1 MLGSSANVN
10 LKKTPKVSP
19 LKGSPVGRFL
29 LVLLV
34 SFIWEGPFL
43 LAAPRPRP
51 VAGPLRMD
59 HVSGL
64 AKSRRVSVIGHVPLW
79 FEPNDGQFPLSTR
92 FAARTNSYSLYMLQ
106 TQIVLRPFQH
116 PEHIAGSQSRNVS
129 RASSGTALLFVGAN
143 RNSQIVGVEKL
154 QSISNYFNGS
164 DPSHWHSRISNYSRV
179 EYRNLYPGID
189 LICRGEQSE
198 PEFDW
203 IVKPGA
209 NASQIR
215 ISIRGSNPIIDH
227 AGALLLKLQD
237 GEVRLKKPVIYQE
250 IEGIK
255 QFVKGRFALK
265 GNHQIIFKIGN
276 FDRSRPLVIDPAL
289 VYSTY
294 LGGSN
299 DDETAQISV
308 DSSGNAYVIG
318 TAQSNDYPLVN
329 PLQANKTGFYE
340 AFVTKFDPSGSN
352 VIYSTYIGGTAP
364 GHVDR
369 GNTIVVDSSGNAL
382 LAGQTNDLNFPTT
395 PGAYLSAPG
404 GVGLCGNCTDGWVAK
419 LDPTGSSLLFSTYL
433 TGNGNN
439 IQSPVSGVAFD
450 ALGNVYVTGTAYP
463 TGFPITPGAYNV
475 TSTGTLHVFITKL
488 NSNGSAL
495 VYSSYFG
502 GNGIDQSFGIA
513 IDSADN
519 AYVTGLTSST
529 DFPVTTL
536 LQWQSEPN
544 QAFVLKLNASGS
556 QMMYS
561 TLFGSGEA
569 FGIAVDNQ
577 GSAYITGFGDDY
589 HFPTAGPMKTNFQ
602 DDDAFVSKL
611 DPSGTSLV
619 YSIFLGGSDVDQ
631 GNGIA
636 VDSGGNA
643 YVTGRTQ
650 SADFPTVEAIQT
662 NYSGGTLCAYNC
674 SDAFVTVVS
683 SDGSHFLFSTYLG
696 DTGFD
701 VANGIAIDSSGSI
714 YVTGVT
720 TSLNFPLGH
729 PYQAIQKGA
738 ANSFV
743 TKISNDVSITPQRL
757 VFGPAPLGTFQR
769 QGLGIRSI
777 PQILTFTNNTISS
790 ITFTT
795 NTFEGTNP
803 TEFSLVSDNCANSVV
818 QTSGTCT
825 ITVAFNP
832 AGVGVRQANLKL
844 NNSAQQAPFIVSLL
858 GYGSPV
864 IFAPTALAFGLQT
877 PGSTSAAQTLTVTNS
892 GQSALTIGSITTGG
906 DAPQFFPIQRD
917 ACTGTTLSANASC
930 SISISFSPVIIGHF
944 SAVLSVN
951 DTAGDNPQYLLIT
964 GIGTGPE
971 VTFSMYFLNFPNQQA
986 GTVSAPQSAILTN
999 SGSAPLIITG
1009 IVSTVSD
1016 FSQTNNCNS
1025 PIAVGGTCAVQISF
1039 TPSRNGALSGAI
1051 QVSDN
1056 ALGSPQQVELGGNGG
1071 AGPSTMVISPSQLN
1085 YGNQPVGSISPPQ
1098 VLMLRNVGTAGVN
1111 ITSASTT
1118 ANFTQ
1123 TNNCPSVMPPGA
1135 NCSIDVTFAPTA
1147 AGQINGLFS
1156 LTFDGVGSPQ
1166 TVSLGGLANDFA
1178 LAVSPLNSSV
1188 MDGNSASYT
1197 LTVSPLGGTFSSPIS
1212 LGCSSL
1218 PRGMVCAFNPVSV
1231 TPGTSSQQLT
1241 LTISTTA
1248 SGIASRRERPWLP
1261 PIHLAPVLFAMIS
1274 VWCLTIQYVKKLRRI
1289 GALVILFIGL
1299 CLLYSCGGTNS
1310 VSLSPSTG
1318 TPPGTYAITVT
1329 GNSGSL
1335 THSQSINL
1343 TVR

>member
-1 MLGSSANVN
+1 
-10 LKKTPKVSP
+10 
-19 LKGSPVGRFL
+19 VGRFL
-29 LVLLV
+29 LILLV
-34 SFIWEGPFL
+34 SFSLDGPFL
-43 LAAPRPRP
+43 LAAPRSRP
-51 VAGPLRMD
+51 VAGPLRVD
-59 HVSGL
+59 HVSGH
-64 AKSRRVSVIGHVPLW
+64 AKSRRASVIGHEPLW
-79 FEPNDGQFPLSTR
+79 FEPNEGQFPLSAK
-92 FAARTNSYSLYMLQ
+92 FATRTNSYSLFLLQ

-116 PEHIAGSQSRNVS
+116 PEQFAGAHPRNVS
-129 RASSGTALLFVGAN
+129 RASSGTALRFVGAS
-143 RNSQIVGVEKL
+143 RNPQVVGVEKL
-154 QSISNYFNGS
+154 QSISNYFNGA
-164 DPSHWHSRISNYSRV
+164 DPTHWHTRISNYSRV
-179 EYRNLYPGID
+179 EYRNLYPGIN
-189 LICRGEQSE
+189 LICRGEESV

-203 IVKPGA
+203 IVEPGA
-209 NASQIR
+209 DASQIQ
-215 ISIRGSNPIIDH
+215 ISIRGSKPVIDRT
-227 AGALLLKLQD
+227 GGILLKLQD

-250 IEGIK
+250 TVGIK
-255 QFVKGRFALK
+255 QFVNGRFALN
-265 GNHQIIFKIGN
+265 GNDQIVFKIGN

-294 LGGSN
+294 LGGSS
-299 DDETAQISV
+299 DDEAAQISV
-308 DSSGNAYVIG
+308 DGSGNAYVIG

-329 PLQANKTGFYE
+329 PLQANKTGSFE
-340 AFVTKFDPSGSN
+340 AFVTKFDASGSN
-352 VIYSTYIGGTAP
+352 VIYSTYIGGTAS

-369 GNTIVVDSSGNAL
+369 GNAIAVDASGNAY

-395 PGAYLSAPG
+395 RGAYLPAPG
-404 GVGLCGNCTDGWVAK
+404 GVGLCGNCNDGWVAK

-439 IQSPVSGVAFD
+439 IQSPASGVTFD

-463 TGFPITPGAYNV
+463 TGFPISPGAYNV
-475 TSTGTLHVFITKL
+475 TSTGTLHVFVTKL

-502 GNGIDQSFGIA
+502 GNDIDQSFGIA
-513 IDSADN
+513 LDSSGN
-519 AYVTGLTSST
+519 AYVAGFTSST
-529 DFPVTTL
+529 DFPATTV

-544 QAFVLKLNASGS
+544 QAFVFKLNASGS

-561 TLFGSGEA
+561 TLFGSAEA

-589 HFPTAGPMKTNFQ
+589 HFPTAGPMKTTFQ

-619 YSIFLGGSDVDQ
+619 YSIFVGGSDVDQ
-631 GNGIA
+631 GNSIA
-636 VDSGGNA
+636 VDSVGNA

-650 SADFPTVEAIQT
+650 SADFPTVEAIQA

-683 SDGSHFLFSTYLG
+683 ADGSHFMFSTYLG

-720 TSLNFPLGH
+720 TSLDFPLGH
-729 PYQAIQKGA
+729 PYQAVQKGV

-743 TKISNDVSITPQRL
+743 TKVSGGVSITPQRL

-769 QGLGIRSI
+769 QGLGTRSI
-777 PQILTFTNNTISS
+777 PQSLTFTNNSS
-790 ITFTT
+790 SPITFTT
-795 NTFEGTNP
+795 DTFEGANP
-803 TEFSLVSDNCANSVV
+803 TEFSAVSDSCANSAV
-818 QTSGTCT
+818 QPSTSCT

-832 AGVGVRQANLKL
+832 AGVGIRQGNLKL
-844 NNSAQQAPFIVSLL
+844 SNSAQQAPFIVSLL

-864 IFAPTALAFGLQT
+864 IFTPTTLVFGLQT

-892 GQSALTIGSITTGG
+892 GQTALTIGSVTTGG
-906 DAPQFFPIQRD
+906 DAPQFFPIQLD

-930 SISISFSPVIIGHF
+930 SVSISFSPVIIGHF

-951 DTAGDNPQYLLIT
+951 DTAGDTPQYLLLT

-971 VTFSMYFLNFPNQQA
+971 VTISMYFLNFASQQV
-986 GTVSAPQSAILTN
+986 GTISAPQSVILSN
-999 SGSAPLIITG
+999 SGSAPLILTG
-1009 IVSTVSD
+1009 IASTVSD
-1016 FSQTNNCNS
+1016 FSQANNCNS
-1025 PIAVGGTCAVQISF
+1025 PIAVGGTCTIQISF
-1039 TPSRNGALSGAI
+1039 TPSRNGALSGAV

-1071 AGPSTMVISPSQLN
+1071 AGFTTMVISPSQLN
-1085 YGNQPVGSISPPQ
+1085 YGNQPVGSSSPPQ
-1098 VLMLRNVGTAGVN
+1098 AVTLRNVGTSGVN
-1111 ITSASTT
+1111 ITGVSTT
-1118 ANFTQ
+1118 RNFTQ
-1123 TNNCPSVMPPGA
+1123 TNNCPSAIPAGA
-1135 NCSIDVTFAPTA
+1135 SCTIDVTFAPTA
-1147 AGQINGLFS
+1147 AGQINGLFA

-1178 LAVSPLNSSV
+1178 FVVSPPNSSV
-1188 MDGNSASYT
+1188 MDGSSASYT

-1218 PRGMVCAFNPVSV
+1218 PRGMECAFNPGSV

-1248 SGIASRRERPWLP
+1248 SGIVSQWGRPRLP
-1261 PIHLAPVLFAMIS
+1261 SIQLALVVFAMFS
-1274 VWCLTIQYVKKLRRI
+1274 VWCFTFQDVQKLRRA
-1289 GALVILFIGL
+1289 GSLFILFFGL
-1299 CLLYSCGGTNS
+1299 CCLYSCGGGNSTS
-1310 VSLSPSTG
+1310 VSPSSG

-1335 THSQSINL
+1335 SHSQSVNL